1 MDILLLHYKIIKRG
15 AEADVFLIP
24 WYENMAISKLRNP
37 KKYRNKI
44 LDNLIRGRR
53 TIHEANMLK
62 DVKTTGIKTPFI
74 YFLDPKRAEII
85 MEYIDGENV
94 KDILSKEIGCEMGKY
109 VSVLHNKNII
119 HGDLTTSNFIKRKH
133 ELYLIDFGLSFYSQ
147 RLEDMAT
154 DIRIIKEI
162 LGSAHIHVFEET
174 YQSFLEGYS
183 ACTNY
188 NFSRILKV
196 VKDIEARGRYARVD

>member
-15 AEADVFLIP
+15 AEADVYLIP

-37 KKYRNKI
+37 KRYRNKI

-53 TIHEANMLK
+53 TIHEANMLN

-74 YFLDPKRAEII
+74 YFLDPQRAEII

-94 KDILSKEIGCEMGKY
+94 KDILSQEIGCEMGKY

-133 ELYLIDFGLSFYSQ
+133 DLYLIDFGLSFYSE
-147 RLEDMAT
+147 RIEDMAT

-162 LGSAHIHVFEET
+162 LSSAHIHIFEET
-174 YQSFLEGYS
+174 YQTFLEGYS
-183 ACTNY
+183 ECTNY

-196 VKDIEARGRYARVD
+196 VKDIESRGRYARVE

>member
-15 AEADVFLIP
+15 AEADVYLIP

-37 KKYRNKI
+37 KRYRNKI

-53 TIHEANMLK
+53 TIHEANMLN

-94 KDILSKEIGCEMGKY
+94 KDILSPEIGFEMGKY
-109 VSVLHNKNII
+109 VSILHNKNII
-119 HGDLTTSNFIKRKH
+119 HGDLTTSNFIKRKDD
-133 ELYLIDFGLSFYSQ
+133 LYLIDFGLSFYSE
-147 RLEDMAT
+147 RIEDMAT

-162 LGSAHIHVFEET
+162 LSSAHIQIFDET
-174 YQSFLEGYS
+174 YERFLEGY
-183 ACTNY
+183 ALIRNN
-188 NFSRILKV
+188 NFSRVLKV
-196 VKDIEARGRYARVD
+196 VKDIETRGRYARVV